1 MPAPT
6 GSGLSVIVTERSAL
20 AVTVV
25 VAVAL
30 LLPAFESVVDDDTV
44 AVFES
49 TVPFCTARPTLTT
62 SVKTPLPALN
72 DVAVQLIEPLAPTA
86 GVVHDHPPG
95 LDNDTKVVPTG
106 NVSASV
112 TLAATLGPALATVI
126 V

>member
-6 GSGLSVIVTERSAL
+6 GSGLSVTVTDRSAL

-30 LLPAFESVVDDDTV
+30 LLPLFGSVVEDDTV

-49 TVPFCTARPTLTT
+49 TVPFATASPTLTT
-62 SVKTPLPALN
+62 SVKTPLPAAN
-72 DVAVQLIEPLAPTA
+72 DDAVQLIEPLAPTA

-95 LDNDTKVVPTG
+95 FDSDTKVVPAG
-106 NVSASV
+106 KVSASAALV
-112 TLAATLGPALATVI
+112 ATLGPALPTVI